1 MCYVVLCLVMLVADL
16 HYRYL
21 EMVRHTLSVVTY
33 PLQVI
38 AAAPADLA
46 RSASTY
52 FGTLVSVQ
60 AENADLRR
68 KEVQQAQQLLRF
80 AQVERENQE
89 LRDLLGMAQSVQSRS
104 VAAEILYD
112 APDPFSRKVILNRGA
127 SDGIEPGFAVLDA
140 AGVIGQATR
149 AYPAQ
154 TEVTLLT
161 DKDQAIAVKVARNGL
176 RGVLFGNGDGSLELR
191 FMPVGSDVEAGD
203 ELITSGLDGI
213 FVPNLPVAQVTA
225 VTPADAF
232 LRIQCEPLGHVER
245 ATQVLVLGRAEPA
258 PPLPDPD
265 SAIEP
270 PLEQLVPRPIETA
283 ATSDSA
289 RNKDA
294 AKDKDK
300 NKDKTKGKDSAKGK
314 DKEKEKDK
322 DKDSAAKKE
331 AEANAASEGAQAA
344 APDAAQDKSKD
355 KEKDKPKDKDK
366 PKEKGKKA
374 ADGKKPAAD
383 AKKPAAKP
391 DADAADR

>member
-60 AENADLRR
+60 AENAELRR
-68 KEVQQAQQLLRF
+68 KEVEQAQQLLRF

-89 LRDLLGMAQSVQSRS
+89 LRNLLGMAQSVQSRA
-104 VAAEILYD
+104 VAAEVLYD

-127 SDGIEPGFAVLDA
+127 ANGIEPGFAVLDA
-140 AGVIGQATR
+140 LGVIGQATR

-176 RGVLFGNGDGSLELR
+176 RGVLFGDGDGSLELR
-191 FMPVGSDVEAGD
+191 FLPVGSDVEEGD
-203 ELITSGLDGI
+203 ELITSGLDGV
-213 FVPNLPVAQVTA
+213 FVPSLPVARVTS

-258 PPLPDPD
+258 PPMPDP
-265 SAIEP
+265 ATALEP
-270 PLEQLVPRPIETA
+270 PLEQLVPRPAATETA
-283 ATSDSA
+283 SA
-289 RNKDA
+289 HNKDA
-294 AKDKDK
+294 AKDKAQARD
-300 NKDKTKGKDSAKGK
+300 AA
-314 DKEKEKDK
+314 KEKTATQEKAK
-322 DKDSAAKKE
+322 DNAAKKE
-331 AEANAASEGAQAA
+331 AAEDAASEGTEAA
-344 APDAAQDKSKD
+344 SPEAAQ
-355 KEKDKPKDKDK
+355 DKPKDKDK
-366 PKEKGKKA
+366 SKDKNGAAGKKA
-374 ADGKKPAAD
+374 ASSGKKPAAE
-383 AKKPAAKP
+383 AKKPTAKP
-391 DADAADR
+391 DADAAER

>member
-33 PLQVI
+33 PLQVV

-60 AENADLRR
+60 MENADLRR
-68 KEVQQAQQLLRF
+68 KEVELAQQLLRF
-80 AQVERENQE
+80 EQVERENQE
-89 LRDLLGMAQSVQSRS
+89 LRNLLGMAQSVQSRS

-127 SDGIEPGFAVLDA
+127 ADGIEPGFAVLDA
-140 AGVIGQATR
+140 LGVIGQATR

-161 DKDQAIAVKVARNGL
+161 DKDQAIAIKVARNGL

-191 FMPVGSDVEAGD
+191 FIPIGSDVEVGD
-203 ELITSGLDGI
+203 ELITSGLDGV
-213 FVPNLPVAQVTA
+213 FVPSLPVARVTS

-258 PPLPDPD
+258 PPLPDPA

-270 PLEQLVPRPIETA
+270 PLEQLVPPKPTA
-283 ATSDSA
+283 TPGAQ
-289 RNKDA
+289 
-294 AKDKDK
+294 
-300 NKDKTKGKDSAKGK
+300 
-314 DKEKEKDK
+314 
-322 DKDSAAKKE
+322 DKDSSKNKSKDAGKTGNGAAP
-331 AEANAASEGAQAA
+331 AANSEGAQAPA
-344 APDAAQDKSKD
+344 SPQATQATP
-355 KEKDKPKDKDK
+355 DKPKDKGKAKDK
-366 PKEKGKKA
+366 PKGKNGAGKKA
-374 ADGKKPAAD
+374 ASSDKKPAA
-383 AKKPAAKP
+383 AEAAEAGEKPTEQP
-391 DADAADR
+391 NADSAGR

>member
-33 PLQVI
+33 PLQVV

-60 AENADLRR
+60 MENADLRR
-68 KEVQQAQQLLRF
+68 KEVEQAQQLLRF

-89 LRDLLGMAQSVQSRS
+89 LRNLLGMAQSVQSRS

-127 SDGIEPGFAVLDA
+127 ADGIEPGFAVLDA
-140 AGVIGQATR
+140 LGVIGQATR

-176 RGVLFGNGDGSLELR
+176 RGVLFGNGDGGLELR
-191 FMPVGSDVEAGD
+191 FLPVGSDVEAGD

-213 FVPNLPVAQVTA
+213 FVPNLPVARVLS

-258 PPLPDPD
+258 PPLPNPD
-265 SAIEP
+265 TALEP
-270 PLEQLVPRPIETA
+270 PLEQLVPPKPA
-283 ATSDSA
+283 ATQPAQDKT
-289 RNKDA
+289 KDA
-294 AKDKDK
+294 AKDKDA
-300 NKDKTKGKDSAKGK
+300 NQA
-314 DKEKEKDK
+314 
-322 DKDSAAKKE
+322 KDSAAPKE
-331 AEANAASEGAQAA
+331 AAPAANSESTQAA
-344 APDAAQDKSKD
+344 PAQ
-355 KEKDKPKDKDK
+355 DKPKDKAKDK
-366 PKEKGKKA
+366 PKGKNSDGKKA
-374 ADGKKPAAD
+374 ASTNKKPAAESSD
-383 AKKPAAKP
+383 SGKKPTENADTAA
-391 DADAADR
+391 R